1 MITVPARARMR
12 QNRGMA
18 RPPLLSDKDVEARLA
33 AHPGWTL
40 KGGKLHREFR
50 FAGFSEA
57 FGFMARVAL
66 FAEKIDHHPDWSNV
80 WNRVNVSLDTH
91 DAGGIT
97 DLDFRLAAEMDRVAG
112 G

>member
-1 MITVPARARMR
+1 MGHNRA
-12 QNRGMA
+12 MA
-18 RPPLLSDKDVEARLA
+18 RPPLLREEDVTARLK
-33 AHPGWTL
+33 AHPAWTL

-50 FAGFSEA
+50 FADFSEA

-66 FAEKIDHHPDWSNV
+66 AAEKLDHHPDWTNV
-80 WNRVNVSLDTH
+80 WNRVDVSLATH

-97 DLDFRLAAEMDRVAG
+97 ELDFRLAAEMDRIAG